1 MRIAPLLLT
10 LVISTT
16 LLAACAAGRADSGS
30 GQEPDLVAL
39 ANAMNAIARGEADI
53 SVALAPFVTL
63 PADVPD
69 SANLRFDGFRDVD
82 GHVLREL
89 EIRVRNDGIDGA
101 PLVIAYFEPD
111 PCINL
116 DPLAARLGASE
127 LFGIPPSPHAPA
139 GTPGV
144 RGYTARYGDEGSLS
158 VSANTDAPDCVIG
171 ISARRP
177 ASSR

>member
-69 SANLRFDGFRDVD
+69 SVNLRFDGFRDVD

-89 EIRVRNDGIDGA
+89 EIRVRNDGI
-101 PLVIAYFEPD
+101 V
-111 PCINL
+111 
-116 DPLAARLGASE
+116 
-127 LFGIPPSPHAPA
+127 
-139 GTPGV
+139 
-144 RGYTARYGDEGSLS
+144 
-158 VSANTDAPDCVIG
+158 
-171 ISARRP
+171 
-177 ASSR
+177 